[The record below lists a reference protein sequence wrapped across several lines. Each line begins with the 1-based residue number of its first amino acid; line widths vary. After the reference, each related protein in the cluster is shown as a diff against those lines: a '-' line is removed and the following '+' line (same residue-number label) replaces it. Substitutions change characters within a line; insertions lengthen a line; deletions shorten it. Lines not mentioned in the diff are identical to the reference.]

1 MRRGAVA
8 LDALADGEAEVEAA
22 AEAKAEAEV
31 EVERVGTEV
40 GSAAEPLLDAGLGV
54 AVRAAVL
61 VRLALGVADG
71 VALALAGTDAKERKV
86 LVFSA
91 RHGSVEKSS
100 KEASGTAKMVSIRG
114 GAAVSGSTMLI
125 GAAPKRLTK
134 LIVARTSP
142 SKTQKAPAS
151 AEKCGRRKAM
161 RSWLW
166 AVKV

>member
-1 MRRGAVA
+1 LPAEA
-8 LDALADGEAEVEAA
+8 EAEVEVE
-22 AEAKAEAEV
+22 AEAEIEV

-40 GSAAEPLLDAGLGV
+40 GSAAEPLLDAGLDVGV
-54 AVRAAVL
+54 RVAEL

-71 VALALAGTDAKERKV
+71 VALADAKERKV

-91 RHGSVEKSS
+91 RHGSVERSS

-114 GAAVSGSTMLI
+114 GAAVSGSRMLI
-125 GAAPKRLTK
+125 EAAPKRLTK
-134 LIVARTSP
+134 LIFTVTSP